1 MSFNRAKQIYM
12 KHLTI
17 LIAAMLVSLTMAA
30 QQATYDDDF
39 TQTRLIKAA
48 GKTVS
53 KAGHMVFDGKESLA
67 MTYTEPAGEY
77 FIVEG
82 KKVKMNLNGKKGE
95 VDANKVKSVGLQR
108 TTLLNCL
115 AGNWEEAAKANN
127 AKSEVSD
134 GKGTRTITLKANG
147 RVPRGGYA
155 SVELIYRTKDGK
167 LTKMVLEE
175 AAGIVNTYELAR

>member
-1 MSFNRAKQIYM
+1 M
-12 KHLTI
+12 KRLTT
-17 LIAAMLVSLTMAA
+17 IAALLLLALTAAA
-30 QQATYDDDF
+30 QQTTYDDDF
-39 TQTRLIKAA
+39 TQTRLIKAS

-53 KAGHMVFDGKESLA
+53 KAGHMVFDGKESLT
-67 MTYTEPAGEY
+67 MTYTQPNGEY

-82 KKVKMNLNGKKGE
+82 NKVKMNLNGKKSE

-115 AGNWEEAAKANN
+115 AGNWEAAAKANN
-127 AKSEVSD
+127 AKSETSN
-134 GKGTRTITLKANG
+134 GNGTRTVTLTANG
-147 RVPRGGYA
+147 KVPRGGYA
-155 SVELIYRTKDGK
+155 SVELIYRKSDGK

>member
-17 LIAAMLVSLTMAA
+17 LITAMLVSLTMAA

-39 TQTRLIKAA
+39 TQTRLIKAS

-95 VDANKVKSVGLQR
+95 VDANK
-108 TTLLNCL
+108 
-115 AGNWEEAAKANN
+115 GNWEEAAKANN

-147 RVPRGGYA
+147 KVPRGGYA
-155 SVELIYRTKDGK
+155 SVALIYRTKDGK

-175 AAGIVNTYELAR
+175 AAGIVNTYALAR